1 MVPVDFQGR
10 GPSVVGFWSAC
21 GLGALFLRP
30 PRYRR
35 CVRQLADAIGWTS
48 TGVPF
53 ALAKPPAALALDG
66 EKLAAFSARGGGL
79 LGVPRGDSRCNRTRA
94 GVGSDGG
101 GAATSPPK
109 RDLAAG

>member
-66 EKLAAFSARGGGL
+66 KKLAAFSARGGGFL
-79 LGVPRGDSRCNRTRA
+79 RFPIGDRRCNRTRA
-94 GVGSDGG
+94 SVGNAG
-101 GAATSPPK
+101 GAPRPSLRNTAPQ
-109 RDLAAG
+109 